1 MVLIPSGINLIPS
14 PQGPQPSEEAVQL
27 GELWRGALV
36 LGCGRR
42 TSPGERLQQILPGQ
56 HHPGVCAAGG
66 TTEQTPE
73 QFQEGT
79 PRVRLGQSG
88 LVQVTGRSGSPWVGW
103 WVQLC
108 SPVGPLTPD
117 ETCPPG
123 LQLPSATGLSPCS
136 WR

>member
-27 GELWRGALV
+27 GELPCGALV
-36 LGCGRR
+36 LGCGQR
-42 TSPGERLQQILPGQ
+42 TSPAERLQQILPGQ
-56 HHPGVCAAGG
+56 HRPGVCAAGG
-66 TTEQTPE
+66 TAEQTPE

-79 PRVRLGQSG
+79 PRVRLGQSV
-88 LVQVTGRSGSPWVGW
+88 LVQVTGCSGSPWVGQ

-117 ETCPPG
+117 ETRAPG